1 MKPRAEWD
9 GDWNKLPG
17 TLTAEHMALILG
29 VRVDT
34 IWDRIQQR
42 RIEVSPVTWVRPY
55 RWLRNTVRK
64 QLEG

>member
-1 MKPRAEWD
+1 MKPRVEWD
-9 GDWNKLPG
+9 GDWSKLPG
-17 TLTAEHMALILG
+17 TLTAEHMAAILG

-55 RWLRNTVRK
+55 RWLRDTVRK